1 MKKSYHLY
9 YRLPWKAAA
18 VGMRDN
24 PQYQI
29 LRSDTEK
36 IVATCDTKKQADI
49 ICNRFNKLKEQK

>member
-1 MKKSYHLY
+1 MMKKSYHLY

-36 IVATCDTKKQADI
+36 IVATCDTKKQSER
-49 ICNRFNKLKEQK
+49 ICNRFNK